1 MFRKAYFPALALGAS
16 CFVLVACETTPT
28 STPEPEPVV
37 EAAVVEEIVAPVELT
52 DFDRANQT
60 VDELVAAGNTQTAV
74 NRLSQLLRSNEMTDD
89 QRAATLLRRG
99 ELRYSDDG
107 YDVRGAIE
115 DFEAVSGTYPNSPS
129 AVEAGKVLGIARAEA
144 ASLGG
149 LLESPQTSRTQR
161 FQSLLRLG
169 QHDDALDLM
178 LSSNLTPKNEELIAM
193 FQIGYLCVGADQT
206 GPVYN
211 AVEANGEPLELR
223 FCDFG
228 K

>member
-1 MFRKAYFPALALGAS
+1 MFRKAYFPALALGVS
-16 CFVLVACETTPT
+16 CLALVACETAPT
-28 STPEPEPVV
+28 IEPTVEP
-37 EAAVVEEIVAPVELT
+37 VVEEIVAPVELS
-52 DFDRANQT
+52 DYDRAFKT
-60 VDELVAAGNTQTAV
+60 VDELVADGNTSTAI
-74 NRLSQLLRSNEMTDD
+74 NRMSQLLRSDTITDN
-89 QRAATLLRRG
+89 QRAAALLRRG

-107 YDVRGAIE
+107 YDVWGAIA
-115 DFEAVSGTYPNSPS
+115 DFETVSDAYPDSAS
-129 AVEAGKVLGIARAEA
+129 AVEARSVLDIARGEA
-144 ASLGG
+144 TSLNG
-149 LLESPQTSRTQR
+149 LLERPETSRTQR

-178 LSSNLTPKNEELIAM
+178 LSSNLQPKNEELIAM
-193 FQIGYLCVGADQT
+193 FQIGYLCVGDDQT

>member
-1 MFRKAYFPALALGAS
+1 MFRKVYFSALALGGSAL
-16 CFVLVACETTPT
+16 VLVACETAPVV
-28 STPEPEPVV
+28 EPVV
-37 EAAVVEEIVAPVELT
+37 EPVVQEVVAPVELSE
-52 DFDRANQT
+52 FDRANQT
-60 VDELVAAGNTQTAV
+60 ADDLVAEGNTQTAI
-74 NRLSQLLRSNEMTDD
+74 NRMSQLLRSNTITDD
-89 QRAATLLRRG
+89 QRAAALLRRG
-99 ELRYSDDG
+99 ELRYSEDG

-115 DFEAVSGTYPNSPS
+115 DFETIGEAYRTSPS
-129 AVEAGKVLGIARAEA
+129 AAEAGRIVEIARSEA
-144 ASLGG
+144 ISLTG
-149 LLESPQTSRTQR
+149 LLEQPQTSRTQR

-193 FQIGYLCVGADQT
+193 FQIGYLCVGEDQT

-211 AVEANGEPLELR
+211 AVEASGEALELR